1 MKTALKI
8 LRIVMCVIVSFYTV
22 YLCIHV
28 GRTAYLKGQVMQM
41 NPDGSFELVWSGINH
56 EVVLYISVG
65 LLILLLGVASAFFL
79 FKNGRIFAVVA
90 SVCAIACALLGISLN
105 TELSEYMFMKYQLG
119 MPRIP
124 VEVALSVKPL
134 LARLC
139 IYTAVLYVV
148 LYLIL
153 YYRQRKEETR

>member
-1 MKTALKI
+1 MKTALKT

-28 GRTAYLKGQVMQM
+28 GRTAYLKGQVMQE
-41 NPDGSFELVWSGINH
+41 NPDGAFELVWSGINH

-65 LLILLLGVASAFFL
+65 LLILLLGVASAFLL
-79 FKNGRIFAVVA
+79 FKNGRIFAAVA
-90 SVCAIACALLGISLN
+90 SVCAIACALLGIFLN

-124 VEVALSVKPL
+124 VEAALSVKPL

-148 LYLIL
+148 LHLIL

>member
-41 NPDGSFELVWSGINH
+41 NPDGAFELVWSGINH

-65 LLILLLGVASAFFL
+65 LLILLLGAASAFLL
-79 FKNGRIFAVVA
+79 FKNGRIFSAVA
-90 SVCAIACALLGISLN
+90 SVCAISCALIGISLN

-139 IYTAVLYVV
+139 IYTAVLHVV
-148 LYLIL
+148 LHLII

>member
-22 YLCIHV
+22 YLCINV
-28 GRTAYLKGQVMQM
+28 GRTAYLKGQVMQK
-41 NPDGSFELVWSGINH
+41 NPDGAFELVWSGINH

-65 LLILLLGVASAFFL
+65 LLILLLGAVSAFLL
-79 FKNGRIFAVVA
+79 FKNGRIFAAVA
-90 SVCAIACALLGISLN
+90 SVCAIACALLGIFLN
-105 TELSEYMFMKYQLG
+105 TELSEYMFMKYQFG

-124 VEVALSVKPL
+124 VEAALSVKPL
-134 LARLC
+134 LAGLC

-148 LYLIL
+148 LHLIL
-153 YYRQRKEETR
+153 YYRQRKEEMR

>member
-8 LRIVMCVIVSFYTV
+8 LRIVMCIIVSFYTV

-65 LLILLLGVASAFFL
+65 LLILLLGVASAFLL
-79 FKNGRIFAVVA
+79 FKNGRIFAAVA
-90 SVCAIACALLGISLN
+90 SVCTIVCALLGIFLN
-105 TELSEYMFMKYQLG
+105 TELSEYMFMRYQLG

-134 LARLC
+134 IARLC

-148 LYLIL
+148 LQLIL
-153 YYRQRKEETR
+153 YYRQRKEET